1 MADNYN
7 ILEPVTTPSGTQQRS
22 IRALEIS
29 SELYAAAVM
38 HTASGTAIGHAEDTA
53 HASDDGGVMAL
64 AVRRNTPLSSSGTAG
79 DYSSLNVD
87 EQGRLYVRPVSYST
101 LTLTSAAPTPT
112 GTDITDDTGAAI
124 ASADLAIRTGI
135 SPLYYFYIPF
145 AIAGYTACT
154 ITLDTGNNAASS
166 TGSAFNQDTRAQF
179 YTARAIGS
187 LTLELTGVL
196 TFGSGIAASATVG
209 AFNGATIAYAT
220 SPAAIAISA
229 AQTYRYNVPE
239 MASPSPYLAF
249 YLRGG
254 ATAPTSGN
262 FGVVINRW

>member
-124 ASADLAIRTGI
+124 ASADLAIRTGTT
-135 SPLYYFYIPF
+135 PLYYFYIPF

-254 ATAPTSGN
+254 ATAPTSGS